1 MFHVKRTVDALG
13 LVEAQAAAWG
23 LRLDYERRERLQKY
37 AGLLAIYDYANVIG
51 TRDVD
56 SILMDHVLDSLS
68 CFLHEPLFRARRLA
82 DVGSGGGLPGIPIKI
97 MRPNLATTLVESTGK
112 KARFLEHALD
122 GLSLTGVDIANARVE
137 DLGRTRAHRGA
148 YDVVT
153 CRAVARLSVVAEY
166 CVPLLETGGRAI
178 AMKGRLQAEEL
189 AEGNRA
195 LDALGAKAAETTR
208 VPMLPEFGEKERNLV
223 ILEKVRET
231 PERYPRRAGIA
242 SKRPLGVR

>member
-1 MFHVKRTVDALG
+1 MRG
-13 LVEAQAAAWG
+13 W
-23 LRLDYERRERLQKY
+23 
-37 AGLLAIYDYANVIG
+37 
-51 TRDVD
+51 
-56 SILMDHVLDSLS
+56 
-68 CFLHEPLFRARRLA
+68 
-82 DVGSGGGLPGIPIKI
+82 KI
-97 MRPNLATTLVESTGK
+97 SA
-112 KARFLEHALD
+112 EHARI
-122 GLSLTGVDIANARVE
+122 V
-137 DLGRTRAHRGA
+137 A

-153 CRAVARLSVVAEY
+153 CKAVARLSVVAEY

-231 PERYPRRAGIA
+231 PERYPRRAGIV

>member
-1 MFHVKRTVDALG
+1 MRSLEI
-13 LVEAQAAAWG
+13 LEAQAASWG
-23 LRLDYERRERLQKY
+23 AHLDDKALVRLLRYAQLLSFYET
-37 AGLLAIYDYANVIG
+37 ANVIG
-51 TRDVD
+51 TRDLD
-56 SILMDHVLDSLS
+56 RILLDHVLDSLS
-68 CFLHEPLFRARRLA
+68 CLLHEPLFRARRLA

-97 MRPNLATTLVESTGK
+97 MRPDLATTLVESTGK

-122 GLSLTGVDIANARVE
+122 GLSLTGVDIANARGE

-208 VPMLPEFGEKERNLV
+208 VPMLPEFGEKERILV
-223 ILEKVRET
+223 ILEKARET
-231 PERYPRRAGIA
+231 PARYPRRAGIV
-242 SKRPLGVR
+242 SKRPLGVP